1 MTTSESVTAH
11 APAKINLILDVGA
24 RREDGFHELATVYQA
39 VSLFDEVTVHPAP
52 ELTVEVE
59 GSGAEHVPTDGTNLA
74 ARAVHALAEHTGVD
88 PAVRVRIRKNIPV
101 AGGMAGGSADAAA
114 TLLACDALW
123 RTAMTREQLAEI
135 AADLGS
141 DVPFA
146 LFGGTAVGT
155 GRGEALTPVL
165 ARGAYSWVVVL
176 AEDHLSTPAVYAE
189 LDRLRDDHE
198 VPDPPEH
205 GPRVP
210 MTLLQALRD
219 GDPQSLA
226 GELSNDLEAAAV
238 SLLPSLRRTLDL
250 GRDCGALAGIVSG
263 SGPSLVFLVRGS
275 EHALDL
281 AVGLT
286 ATGQIAQVH
295 RVHGPVPG
303 ARITEAV
310 RA

>member
-11 APAKINLILDVGA
+11 APAKINLVLNVGP

-39 VSLFDEVTVHPAP
+39 ISLFDEVTVNPAQ
-52 ELTVEVE
+52 ELMVEVE
-59 GSGAEHVPTDGTNLA
+59 GLGAEHVPTDGTNLA
-74 ARAVHALAEHTGVD
+74 VRAVNALAERTGVD
-88 PAVRVRIRKNIPV
+88 PRVRLRIRKNIPV

-123 RTAMTREQLAEI
+123 GTTMTREELAEI
-135 AADLGS
+135 AAELGS
-141 DVPFA
+141 DVPFS

-165 ARGAYSWVVVL
+165 ARGSYSWVVVL
-176 AEDHLSTPAVYAE
+176 TEDHLSTPAVYAE
-189 LDRLRDDHE
+189 LDRLRADHQGSE
-198 VPDPPEH
+198 PQACEPQ
-205 GPRVP
+205 VP

-219 GDPQSLA
+219 GDPLA
-226 GELSNDLEAAAV
+226 LAEELSNDLEVAAL
-238 SLLPSLRRTLDL
+238 SLLPSLHRTLDL

-263 SGPSLVFLVRGS
+263 SGPSVVFLVRGA

-286 ATGQIAQVH
+286 ATGRIPDVH
-295 RVHGPVPG
+295 RLHGPVPG
-303 ARITEAV
+303 ARIIEAV